1 MSGQVSRGSAGD
13 AFISQF
19 CVLESVICLVLE
31 IIIDWIR
38 KLSYSFYVVCIHEF
52 NLSTHSMSIYL
63 SPGKCWA
70 LGVCLLNYVRLCNPM
85 DYSLS
90 GSCVHGISQARTLE

>member
-1 MSGQVSRGSAGD
+1 MYVSLDSSLYRMLL
-13 AFISQF
+13 FLF

-38 KLSYSFYVVCIHEF
+38 KLSYSFYFGCIHEF

-63 SPGKCWA
+63 SPVKC
-70 LGVCLLNYVRLCNPM
+70 
-85 DYSLS
+85 
-90 GSCVHGISQARTLE
+90 